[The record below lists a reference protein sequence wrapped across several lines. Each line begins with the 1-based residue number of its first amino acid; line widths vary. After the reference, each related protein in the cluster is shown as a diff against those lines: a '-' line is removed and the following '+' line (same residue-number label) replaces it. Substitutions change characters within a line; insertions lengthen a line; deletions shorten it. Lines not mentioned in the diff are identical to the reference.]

1 MKPDKRLGRVQRT
14 QVGMP
19 SRGEAVENRLQQEGA
34 APSGMSEEERLMEAI
49 LAAAGEYEQE
59 ARLLEEKK
67 RHPRQPVSAEEMV
80 DVTSGSSQSA
90 LELWGKAMLR
100 EPRLDSIY
108 PLLTQLEM
116 YLDKVLLDPQS
127 AKSKARR
134 EKPKASVVAKAI
146 FGVSQSD
153 PGFKKANVKAVQEF
167 GKQHIPTINRCLAA
181 IQKEAK
187 RIHTQLKDEKE
198 QPNANHTELG
208 RLISWVGPLSTRR
221 GIFLALKTG
230 FAIEPDGD
238 QAVDS
243 FFEVYDR
250 AADWSLAETLD
261 NNSFRTFEDQEILAT
276 MPGEANCQWWV
287 HPEGIVIRRGNELFL
302 NNVRKLCEV
311 DDSTTVDQIVSHPEG
326 VVVRRGT
333 EFYLNNVQKI
343 AEGPFDIWTVNRRGE
358 VVRVQRDNEY
368 GKGRTPFLLN
378 DETIARWLTSL
389 WFEMMPIPNGYTG
402 VYATQNWRDHNDF
415 LGRYHKKKFGGGS
428 GFFFTPNLDVIKA
441 KRGSNG
447 RLQFWMNERLVYEH
461 DTDRMPVF
469 QLHPEGMIVQER
481 VGDEVRLVMHL
492 YDSRK

>member
-1 MKPDKRLGRVQRT
+1 
-14 QVGMP
+14 MP
-19 SRGEAVENRLQQEGA
+19 SRGDAVENRPQQEGA
-34 APSGMSEEERLMEAI
+34 APSGMAEEERLMEAI

-59 ARLLEEKK
+59 ARLLVEKK
-67 RHPRQPVSAEEMV
+67 QHPRQPVSAEEMV

-198 QPNANHTELG
+198 QPNANHNELD
-208 RLISWVGPLSTRR
+208 RLIGWVGPLSTRR

-230 FAIEPDGD
+230 FTIEPDGD

-261 NNSFRTFEDQEILAT
+261 HNSFRTFEDQEILAT
-276 MPGEANCQWWV
+276 MPWEANCQWWV
-287 HPEGIVIRRGNELFL
+287 HPEGVVVRRDGALWL
-302 NNVRKLCEV
+302 NNVRELCAV
-311 DDSTTVDQIVSHPEG
+311 DDAVKYEDIVPHPEG
-326 VVVRRGT
+326 VVIRRGDS
-333 EFYLNNVQKI
+333 FYLNNQTKVAQ
-343 AEGPFDIWTVNRRGE
+343 GHFDFWTVNHRGE
-358 VVRVQRDNEY
+358 VVLMEKKCY
-368 GKGRTPFLLN
+368 PGSGYKGRDRFKISFN
-378 DETIARWLTSL
+378 GVESARYFENRTIR
-389 WFEMMPIPNGYTG
+389 IPRSNYTG
-402 VYATQNWRDHNDF
+402 VVFDGALRESSIEY
-415 LGRYHKKKFGGGS
+415 LGRNATRTMVSPFGQYGCFVFVTPALAGVAKKID
-428 GFFFTPNLDVIKA
+428 TPQYWL
-441 KRGSNG
+441 G
-447 RLQFWMNERLVYEH
+447 
-461 DTDRMPVF
+461 DRMICEYDGDWKDIQVHHDGLVVPKK
-469 QLHPEGMIVQER
+469 
-481 VGDEVRLVMHL
+481 VGDNIQLVLHR
-492 YDSRK
+492 YDKTW